1 MNDRNFLLENS
12 RTSLVQNGILM
23 ALSFPLAWVL
33 VRCLRLPD
41 DSVVLLPMVLVV
53 YLVQQN
59 GLLYRKAQREN
70 LKWILPFAI
79 LLSFFVTL
87 AFHID
92 PSNAYSLVA
101 DHNAFSSLS
110 ALDPVS
116 FVAMTYL
123 FSLALVW
130 VFAAGFRRS
139 KETYTSARLR
149 TGIRKEQRKVM
160 LVLAAVLFLAW
171 LPYFLVYYPGLI
183 YGDSMNSITEA
194 MHQAAYENH
203 FPLFYTLFVEL
214 CLKIGMA
221 FADITVGCAIYTL
234 VQMAGLALLLAY
246 MLCWMDNKGVPRVLT
261 LFSLLMFGVV
271 RYFPQH
277 AVSMWKDPF
286 FSAGLMFY
294 SLKLFDLLASEGALG
309 KSRKFLLQCVLSIVV
324 ICLSRNNGVYI
335 IAFCMVLLF
344 LIAAARK
351 NLRVYRRM
359 VLLHLISVL
368 CILVLTGPVY
378 SKLGIGKDDV
388 ESFGIPLQQ
397 LARTVAYDGN
407 ISEQDKEFLDNI
419 LPLERWKEVYT
430 PALVDPIKWD
440 AEFDKDFFSRNK
452 GEFLMVWLRTLLKN
466 PVRYVEA
473 WCLTTYG
480 YWAPN
485 LWELSGYEQNLT
497 SGNLNAVAEW
507 YIDFGIR
514 QTNLTGSDWLQEICS
529 LTTTAPSSGLL
540 TWVVLFMVLFALIKG
555 CGRYCLFFAPA
566 LGNLITLLLASPSA
580 YWPRYAL
587 VYLYML
593 PVIFLFPLLLR
604 GERKTE

>member
-1 MNDRNFLLENS
+1 MNDQSLLS
-12 RTSLVQNGILM
+12 AKKRPSLMQSGILM
-23 ALSFPLAWVL
+23 LLSFPMAWML
-33 VRCLRLPD
+33 VRYLRISD

-53 YLVQQN
+53 YLVQQK
-59 GLLYRKAQREN
+59 GLAYHKEQREN
-70 LKWILPFAI
+70 LKWILPFSV

-87 AFHID
+87 AFHVD
-92 PSNAYSLVA
+92 PGNAYSLVA
-101 DHNAFSSLS
+101 DHNAFSALS
-110 ALDPVS
+110 ALDPVA
-116 FVAMTYL
+116 FIVMAYL
-123 FSLALVW
+123 FSLVLVW
-130 VFAAGFRRS
+130 TFAAGFHRS
-139 KETYTSARLR
+139 KETYTAARLR
-149 TGIRKEQRKVM
+149 TGIRKKQRKAM
-160 LVLAAVLFLAW
+160 LVLAFVLLLAW

-194 MHQAAYENH
+194 MHRAAYENH

-214 CLKIGMA
+214 CLRIGMS
-221 FADITVGCAIYTL
+221 FANITVGCAIYTL
-234 VQMAGLALLLAY
+234 VQMVGLALILAY
-246 MLCWMDNKGVPRVLT
+246 MLCWMDNKGIPKT
-261 LFSLLMFGVV
+261 MSFFSLLMFCIV

-277 AVSMWKDPF
+277 AVSMWKDPI
-286 FSAGLMFY
+286 FSAGLTFY
-294 SLKLFDLLASEGALG
+294 SLKLFDLLASEGTLAR
-309 KSRKFLLQCVLSIVV
+309 SRKFLLQCILSIVV

-335 IAFCMVLLF
+335 IAFCMVALF

-351 NLRVYRRM
+351 SMRVYRRM
-359 VLLHLISVL
+359 VLLHLILIL

-378 SKLGIGKDDV
+378 NKLGIVKADV

-397 LARTVAYDGN
+397 LARTVSYEGN
-407 ISEQDKEFLDNI
+407 ISEKDKEFLDQI
-419 LPLERWKEVYT
+419 LPLERWAEVYE
-430 PALVDPIKWD
+430 PAIVDPIKWD
-440 AEFDKDFFSRNK
+440 DEFDTEFFSQHK

-473 WCLTTYG
+473 WCLATYG
-480 YWAPN
+480 YWAPT
-485 LWELSGYEQNLT
+485 LWELNGYDQNVVA
-497 SGNLNAVAEW
+497 GGLNDLKNW

-540 TWVVLFMVLFALIKG
+540 TWVVLFMALFALIKG